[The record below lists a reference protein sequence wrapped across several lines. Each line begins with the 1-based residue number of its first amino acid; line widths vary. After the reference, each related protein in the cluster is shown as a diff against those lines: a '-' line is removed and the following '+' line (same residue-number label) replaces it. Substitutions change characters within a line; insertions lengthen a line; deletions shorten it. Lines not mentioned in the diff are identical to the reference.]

1 MERNELLL
9 SITRCP
15 ELALAQ
21 ANANHSCAGVV
32 GVQKGCSGGGYQV
45 PEPWT
50 GHIETAPIIF
60 ISSIPGIANNEHFPR
75 KDWSDANTIDFFQR
89 RFDEDAGY
97 TVQMPSESQYSKVYD
112 GDGALQTAGHHVQ
125 FWSNVRNIARV
136 ILGRRPIPGTDY
148 MLSEMVH
155 CKGPEKYAHKAVSL
169 CSTKWMSPIMEHS
182 GAVIVVLLGNLAQN
196 AAAQLWGIDNSPS
209 AQFDAPIAGRNRAVV
224 ILPHPNAREPRK
236 IEHHV
241 SQEELERLR
250 ALLPEK

>member
-32 GVQKGCSGGGYQV
+32 GVQEGCSGGGYQV

-50 GHIETAPIIF
+50 GHIETALIIF
-60 ISSIPGIANNEHFPR
+60 ISSIPGIGHHEYFPR

-97 TVQMPSESQYSKVYD
+97 TVQASSEAQHSKVYD
-112 GDGALQTAGHHVQ
+112 GDGALQTAEHHVQ
-125 FWSNVRNIARV
+125 YWSNVRKIARV

-148 MLSEMVH
+148 ALTEMVH

-169 CSTKWMSPIMEHS
+169 CSTKWMTPIMEHS
-182 GAVIVVLLGNLAQN
+182 GAVIVVLLGSLAQN
-196 AAAQLWGIDNSPS
+196 AAGQLWGIDNSPS

-224 ILPHPNAREPRK
+224 ILPHPNARQPRK
-236 IEHHV
+236 IEYHV

>member
-1 MERNELLL
+1 MKRNELLL

-32 GVQKGCSGGGYQV
+32 GVQEGCSGGGYQV

-97 TVQMPSESQYSKVYD
+97 TVQMPSESQHYQGLRRRWGTANRRTPCEVLEQRSQNRS
-112 GDGALQTAGHHVQ
+112 GDS
-125 FWSNVRNIARV
+125 W
-136 ILGRRPIPGTDY
+136 P
-148 MLSEMVH
+148 
-155 CKGPEKYAHKAVSL
+155 
-169 CSTKWMSPIMEHS
+169 
-182 GAVIVVLLGNLAQN
+182 
-196 AAAQLWGIDNSPS
+196 AANPW
-209 AQFDAPIAGRNRAVV
+209 
-224 ILPHPNAREPRK
+224 H
-236 IEHHV
+236 
-241 SQEELERLR
+241 
-250 ALLPEK
+250 